1 MAAVGRAT
9 DAKVSVESQPI
20 TLYTDY
26 LMTKRKTKAETRAR
40 KRRRGHLIEERM
52 QDASTRLRHIEDKHR
67 LASLAQR
74 ALLPLLFADV
84 ARRLGSPTISPRDF
98 YCGCAPCAAD
108 GAPICEGVKANC
120 RFAGQW
126 TPESAARAE
135 TKEALDEFEFQWELA
150 CITVWDKRLP
160 AALERRLVEKF

>member
-1 MAAVGRAT
+1 
-9 DAKVSVESQPI
+9 
-20 TLYTDY
+20 
-26 LMTKRKTKAETRAR
+26 MTKRNIKTETRIR
-40 KRRRGHLIEERM
+40 KRRRGRLIEKRM
-52 QDASTRLRHIEDKHR
+52 QDASTRLRHIEETQR

-74 ALLPLLFADV
+74 AILPLVLADV
-84 ARRLGSPTISPRDF
+84 ARRLGSPAISPRDF

-126 TPESAARAE
+126 TSESATRAE

-150 CITVWDKRLP
+150 CMTVWDKRLP

>member
-1 MAAVGRAT
+1 MTGPRKAT
-9 DAKVSVESQPI
+9 G
-20 TLYTDY
+20 TD
-26 LMTKRKTKAETRAR
+26 LWKRKRGRIIKARISKGAV
-40 KRRRGHLIEERM
+40 
-52 QDASTRLRHIEDKHR
+52 RLRHMDEGRR
-67 LASLAQR
+67 LALLAHR
-74 ALLPLLFADV
+74 VVLPLLLADV
-84 ARRLGSPTISPRDF
+84 ARRLGAPAISPKDF
-98 YCGCAPCAAD
+98 HCGCAPCAAD